1 MENIIYTDA
10 DLNAFLVANEEQDGN
25 TIAVVMECDA
35 TASQELTIT
44 AGTASTTEALTPS
57 TKNRIEVPSMLWN
70 FGDDTVITLSKGG
83 TDAGTIT
90 IHFPAA
96 IDSDAAINETETDNE
111 FTLQGSASVQEQ
123 LVSLQESVEKVSA
136 QTLAYILPSAVDQ
149 SGITDGGSNT
159 VETFD
164 FEAGA
169 EDVKVSF
176 FTCIQFLATT
186 TVTAANAYE
195 DLDITVTLT
204 LDGNAIATILHA
216 YRDGRQV
223 LTLNHLVENISK
235 GNHTLTVAIAAA
247 GGSVSVMQIIAAYL
261 LTAKSTEGGTA
272 SVKPLYENGAWAS
285 GVLAN
290 GLDVNKMTEEA
301 YTQGVENSIVK
312 FSKPLHEGDDTT
324 EISDLSQY
332 FLTEYI
338 LCNGAYYLEPF
349 YTVNGYF
356 RKAGTHGKAP
366 STIGKPI
373 GETNV
378 MFWIPIKRLTGFN
391 LLQFSGEIIQNN
403 GHNTPPYTDDYNE
416 LSMGAGAVVNGEMQY
431 VMMPVQTGI
440 TDWTTFSVDISSL
453 PYVDYIMLWGVDGSP
468 AYRNIKLLRS

>member
-25 TIAVVMECDA
+25 TIAVVIECDA

-57 TKNRIEVPSMLWN
+57 TKNRIEIPSMLWN

-83 TDAGTIT
+83 TDSGEIT

-111 FTLQGSASVQEQ
+111 FTLNGSESVQEQ

-149 SGITDGGSNT
+149 SGIADGGSNT
-159 VETFD
+159 VETFE

-204 LDGNAIATILHA
+204 LDGNAIATILHT

-223 LTLNHLVENISK
+223 LTLNNLVENISK

-261 LTAKSTEGGTA
+261 LTAKSTEGGTQSSASIYTNGDFAAGVLPDGLNKELLTKEAYINQTQITALKIAKA
-272 SVKPLYENGAWAS
+272 SVVS
-285 GVLAN
+285 
-290 GLDVNKMTEEA
+290 
-301 YTQGVENSIVK
+301 
-312 FSKPLHEGDDTT
+312 TT
-324 EISDLSQY
+324 PSLQELSAY
-332 FLTEYI
+332 FLSDYVLVTEMLY
-338 LCNGAYYLEPF
+338 GKEF
-349 YTVNGYF
+349 YTYDGMITRDALEDVTGSWD
-356 RKAGTHGKAP
+356 THF
-366 STIGKPI
+366 
-373 GETNV
+373 N
-378 MFWIPIKRLTGFN
+378 IPIKRLSGFN
-391 LLQFSGEIIQNN
+391 RITCEVL
-403 GHNTPPYTDDYNE
+403 NT
-416 LSMGAGAVVNGEMQY
+416 GADNIDNAMAIFAVAIVNGESQIAGSALAY
-431 VMMPVQTGI
+431 NVHEWTQITG
-440 TDWTTFSVDISSL
+440 DISAL
-453 PYVDYIMLWGVDGSP
+453 PYVDYIQVFASYGKP
-468 AYRNIKLLRS
+468 FFRNIRLLKV

>member
-25 TIAVVMECDA
+25 TIAVVIECDA

-57 TKNRIEVPSMLWN
+57 TKNRIDIPSMLWN

-83 TDAGTIT
+83 TDAGEIT

-111 FTLQGSASVQEQ
+111 FTLNGSESVQEQ

-149 SGITDGGSNT
+149 SGIADGGSNT
-159 VETFD
+159 VETFE

-223 LTLNHLVENISK
+223 LTLNNLVENISK
-235 GNHTLTVAIAAA
+235 GNHTLTVSIAAA

-261 LTAKSTEGGTA
+261 LTAKSTGSGTV
-272 SVKPLYENGAWAS
+272 SSQDIFNDGEWAP
-285 GVLAN
+285 GVLAD
-290 GLDVNKMTEEA
+290 GLDANKMTKDAFVSGIETSIIKSVKA
-301 YTQGVENSIVK
+301 TQQHVFPPVSELSSWYLTKYCLMREMMNSSGAFYVDGTY
-312 FSKPLHEGDDTT
+312 FTRNEPTT
-324 EISDLSQY
+324 IYD
-332 FLTEYI
+332 
-338 LCNGAYYLEPF
+338 ND
-349 YTVNGYF
+349 
-356 RKAGTHGKAP
+356 
-366 STIGKPI
+366 
-373 GETNV
+373 V
-378 MFWIPIKRLTGFN
+378 MFYIPIKRITGFN
-391 LLQFSGEIIQNN
+391 TLKCFAKFIRFSAQTPVDNN
-403 GHNTPPYTDDYNE
+403 V
-416 LSMGAGAVVNGEMQY
+416 LSIGASAVVNDEMIRISTPAQY
-431 VMMPVQTGI
+431 NVI
-440 TDWTTFSVDISSL
+440 EWTEFTVDISSL
-453 PYVDYIMLWGVDGSP
+453 PYIDYIVLYGAAGIP
-468 AYRNIKLLRS
+468 AFKNIRLIRTT

>member
-25 TIAVVMECDA
+25 TIAVVIECDA
-35 TASQELTIT
+35 TVSQELTIT
-44 AGTASTTEALTPS
+44 AGTASATEALTPS
-57 TKNRIEVPSMLWN
+57 TKNRIEIPSMLWN

-83 TDAGTIT
+83 TDSGEIT

-111 FTLQGSASVQEQ
+111 FTLNGSESVQEQ

-149 SGITDGGSNT
+149 SGIADGGSNT
-159 VETFD
+159 VETFE

-195 DLDITVTLT
+195 DLDITVTLM
-204 LDGNAIATILHA
+204 LDGNAIATILHT

-223 LTLNHLVENISK
+223 LMLNHLIENLSK
-235 GNHTLTVAIAAA
+235 GNHTLTVSIAAA

-261 LTAKSTEGGTA
+261 LTAKSTGSGTT
-272 SVKPLYENGAWAS
+272 SEQSLFIDGNWAP
-285 GVLAN
+285 GVLAD
-290 GLDVNKMTEEA
+290 GLDANKLTEYAFE
-301 YTQGVENSIVK
+301 QGIEDDIIK
-312 FSKPLHEGDDTT
+312 YSKAANPQDYMPN
-324 EISDLSQY
+324 ISTLDSY
-332 FLTEYI
+332 FLTQYI
-338 LCNGAYYLEPF
+338 LCNGQHYAEAYYQKE
-349 YTVNGYF
+349 NYF
-356 RKAGTHGKAP
+356 RKSGTHGDGLSP
-366 STIGKPI
+366 NTRQPVGFTS
-373 GETNV
+373 V
-378 MFWIPIKRLTGFN
+378 DFYIPIKRLTGFN
-391 LLQFSGEIIQNN
+391 TLKFDGKTIKNN
-403 GHNTPPYTDDYNE
+403 GTNAFGEDYNVVK
-416 LSMGAGAVVNGEMQY
+416 LGCAAVVNGVMQKVY
-431 VMMPVQTGI
+431 SPTYTSVEN
-440 TDWTTFSVDISSL
+440 WTTYTFDISSL
-453 PYVDYIMLWGVDGSP
+453 PYVDYIIFCGSDGSP

>member
-25 TIAVVMECDA
+25 TIAVVIECDA

-57 TKNRIEVPSMLWN
+57 TKNRIEIPSMLWN

-83 TDAGTIT
+83 TDAGEIT

-111 FTLQGSASVQEQ
+111 FTLQGSESVQEQ

-149 SGITDGGSNT
+149 SGIADGGSNT
-159 VETFD
+159 VETFE

-195 DLDITVTLT
+195 DLMLTITITV
-204 LDGNAIATILHA
+204 DGVAAATILHT

-223 LTLNHLVENISK
+223 LTINHLIENLSK
-235 GNHTLTVAIAAA
+235 GNHTLTVSFAAS

-261 LTAKSTEGGTA
+261 LTANSTGGGSIT
-272 SVKPLYENGAWAS
+272 VKDLFKNGEWS
-285 GVLAN
+285 PDVLADGLGAEWMSETAYLN
-290 GLDVNKMTEEA
+290 GTESTKIKALLAEHGSSVLPDI
-301 YTQGVENSIVK
+301 QG
-312 FSKPLHEGDDTT
+312 
-324 EISDLSQY
+324 LSAY
-332 FLTEYI
+332 FLSEYI
-338 LCNGAYYLEPF
+338 LLHGFYGAKPF
-349 YTVNGYF
+349 YMKNGYYCKIRQSGSLNDGF
-356 RKAGTHGKAP
+356 
-366 STIGKPI
+366 
-373 GETNV
+373 
-378 MFWIPIKRLTGFN
+378 FYIPIKRLSGFTT
-391 LLQFSGEIIQNN
+391 LQYEAKIIDSA
-403 GHNTPPYTDDYNE
+403 GSYNV
-416 LSMGAGAVVNGEMQY
+416 LFMGASCVKNGGMFAQY
-431 VMMPVQTGI
+431 DAAHENI
-440 TDWTTFSVDISSL
+440 NNWTTYTVNISSL
-453 PYVDYIMLWGVDGSP
+453 PYVDYIILFGINGAP
-468 AYRNIKLLRS
+468 AYRNIKLLKE